1 MPIQITRR
9 LALVGGLAGALAA
22 TALTAVPALAE
33 DTIRIGGLTT
43 LEGPFAE
50 PGKDSFR
57 GMELAL
63 SEVGYKVAGKKIE
76 FIKASSDGNP
86 DVALQSVRR
95 LVEQDKVE
103 IVVGPLSG
111 SEGIRLRDYA
121 KTVPAIT
128 FFNGSSAAIETT
140 LVDPAPNFYRFNTE
154 GAQWTAAL
162 GTYVKKEKGWNNVV
176 VVSEDYSFP
185 YAQIFGFMG
194 TYCSAGGKVP
204 NKYFVPLGT
213 KDFSSVIAQLPAKGE
228 VDGMFVVLGGADA
241 VNFLTQY
248 AQSGGELPMIGG
260 SITVDQTVLAAK
272 GPARAMLP
280 GVLSSGPISDNDP
293 SPAWKDFVAAY
304 RKKFP
309 DGLPSPSLF
318 AFNYYVSTKAALL
331 GLEKVNGDLS
341 DGAAAYRK
349 ALDTLSFETPTGPVS
364 INKNR
369 QASATI
375 FINEIVE
382 KDGVLTTSPVKSVQD
397 VNQYLGLS
405 EAAYAKL
412 GSPSRDNPSCP

>member
-22 TALTAVPALAE
+22 TALTSVPALAE

-121 KTVPAIT
+121 KTVPNIT

-162 GTYVKKEKGWNNVV
+162 GTYMKKEKGWNNVV

-304 RKKFP
+304 RKTFP

-382 KDGVLTTSPVKSVQD
+382 KDGVLTTSPVKSVPD